1 VATKIIRLGDVPIRT
16 KPYTALV
23 VGTSDRHTQKELV
36 PMSRTLAA
44 LASLVLTGLGLVVL
58 LPDCASACSCGGVA
72 AATERKEFERA
83 LSQPGSEVAKQ
94 LNYNVNWVLSHPGAV
109 FSGKVVDV
117 EKSSSRD
124 TLRVTLMVFEVWNG
138 PRRETLE
145 VSTPSAGAIC
155 GYPFKEGQEYL
166 VYADGKEEPF
176 KVDLCSGTKQLSKAD
191 AEIAFLEKRGE
202 GEKPTNGGDALND
215 TSGVVPARAVVG
227 MAGLAMAASFLVV
240 VRLVRSS

>member
-1 VATKIIRLGDVPIRT
+1 
-16 KPYTALV
+16 
-23 VGTSDRHTQKELV
+23 
-36 PMSRTLAA
+36 MSSRPDAA
-44 LASLVLTGLGLVVL
+44 LASFVLTVLGLLVL
-58 LPDCASACSCGGVA
+58 LPDCASACSCSGVS

-83 LSQPGSEVAKQ
+83 LSQPGSDEAKE
-94 LNYNVNWVLSHPGAV
+94 LAYMVDWTLSHTGAV

-117 EKSSSRD
+117 EKSSSGD
-124 TLRVTLMVFEVWNG
+124 TLRVTLRVFEVWNG

-145 VSTPSAGAIC
+145 VSTLSAGAIC

-191 AEIAFLEKRGE
+191 AEVAFLEKLGE

-215 TSGVVPARAVVG
+215 TSGVVPARAVVEL
-227 MAGLAMAASFLVV
+227 AGLAMAASMLVM
-240 VRLVRSS
+240 VRLVRSST